1 MHHGFDNEKYLELQA
16 AHIKERVAQFGGKLY
31 LEFGG
36 KLFDDYHA
44 SRVLP
49 GFAPDSKF
57 RMLERMVDDVEVLIA
72 INANDIEKNKV
83 RSDLGITYDEDC
95 LRLMDEFR
103 ARGFFVGGVV
113 ITRFTN
119 QPSAEAFR
127 QRLLALGVPVALHY
141 PIAGYPHD
149 IDAIV
154 GEEGFGKNDFVETS
168 RPLVVVTAP
177 GPGSGK
183 MATCLSQL
191 YHEHECGVEA
201 GYAKF
206 ETFPVWN
213 LPLTHPVNIAYEAAT
228 VDLDDA
234 NIIDPFHLEAYDATA
249 VNYNRDVEAFPVLRA
264 MLERILGVSPYK
276 SPTDMGV
283 NMVGFAICDDA
294 ACRDAARM
302 EIVRRFFHAAE
313 ALKRTGQGSE
323 QVDRLRALMQQAGV
337 DRDYSPARGA
347 ALAREDETGGPVG
360 AIVLDD
366 GRVVTGKT
374 SERLGAA
381 SSLIMNALKTVAGVD
396 VEMNVIDDAAINPI
410 CHLKTEHLASAN
422 HRLHSDETLIALSIT
437 SGSSEVARRVIDA
450 LPRLRGC
457 DAFFSVIISP
467 TDEEIYRKLGI
478 NVCCEPKYERHTFYH
493 R

>member
-1 MHHGFDNEKYLELQA
+1 MRHGFDNEKYLDLQSS
-16 AHIKERVAQFGGKLY
+16 HIKERIEQFGGKLY

-57 RMLERMVDDVEVLIA
+57 RMLERIADDVEILIA

-95 LRLMDEFR
+95 LRLMDKFR
-103 ARGFFVGGVV
+103 ARGFYVGGVV
-113 ITRFTN
+113 ITRFAN
-119 QPSAEAFR
+119 QPSAEVFR
-127 QRLLALGVPVALHY
+127 QRLLELGVPVALHY
-141 PIAGYPHD
+141 PIPGYPHD
-149 IDAIV
+149 IDAIAS
-154 GEEGFGKNDFVETS
+154 EEGFGKNDFVETT

-191 YHEHECGVEA
+191 YHEHERGVAA

-234 NIIDPFHLEAYDATA
+234 NIIDPFHLEAYNKTS

-264 MLERILGVSPYK
+264 MLERILGTSPYK

-283 NMVGFAICDDA
+283 NMVGFAICDDD
-294 ACRDAARM
+294 ACRDASRM
-302 EIVRRFFHAAE
+302 EIVRRYFHAVE
-313 ALKRTGQGSE
+313 ALKRTGQGAE
-323 QVDRLRALMQQAGV
+323 QVARLKSLMQQAGV
-337 DRDYSPARGA
+337 DQDFSPARAA
-347 ALAREDETGGPVG
+347 ALAREEETGGPVG
-360 AIVLDD
+360 AIVLAD
-366 GRVVTGKT
+366 GAVVTGKT

-381 SSLIMNALKTVAGVD
+381 SSLLMNALKTVAGVD
-396 VEMNVIDDAAINPI
+396 VETNVIDDDAINPI
-410 CHLKTEHLASAN
+410 CHLKTEHLASTN

-437 SGSSEVARRVIDA
+437 SGSSLVAERVIDA
-450 LPRLRGC
+450 LPQLRGC

-467 TDEEIYRKLGI
+467 TDEEVYRKLGI